1 MKKLISVVIPTYN
14 RGYVIKRAIESIQK
28 QTYSNIEIIVV
39 DDGSTDNTCQII
51 EGISEPR
58 IRYIYNPK
66 NAGVSH
72 ARNLGIMAA
81 KGDYIAFQDSDDVW
95 RSDKLE
101 KQIKCMEEQEYG
113 MVYSAFEREFQD
125 GTVVYYPPKEM
136 PMEKKQG
143 NILLSLLGK
152 NLVSTQT
159 MLVKR
164 GVFDEIGVFNEGMSN
179 LEDYE
184 IAVRIA
190 KKYAIGIVDEPLV
203 RLYTLADGINQNQIE
218 SLINIIYIYLSNK
231 KELQEFGM
239 YEGIMNGVRYK
250 AYELGIGEQIEGI
263 IEQIGS
269 AVG

>member
-1 MKKLISVVIPTYN
+1 MEKLISVVVPTYN
-14 RGYVIKRAIESIQK
+14 RAYVIQRAIESIQK

-39 DDGSTDNTCQII
+39 DDGSTDNTREIV
-51 EGISEPR
+51 EGISDSR
-58 IRYIYNPK
+58 ICYIQSSK

-72 ARNLGIMAA
+72 ARNLGIVAA

-101 KQIKCMEEQEYG
+101 KQMECMKVQEYG

-136 PMEKKQG
+136 PIEKKQG
-143 NILLSLLGK
+143 NILVSLLEK

-164 GVFDEIGVFNEGMSN
+164 EVFDEIGLFNEGMSN
-179 LEDYE
+179 LEDYD

-190 KKYAIGIVDEPLV
+190 KKYDIGMVDEPLV

-218 SLINIIYIYLSNK
+218 SLVNIIYIYLSNA
-231 KELQEFGM
+231 KELREFGM

-250 AYELGIGEQIEGI
+250 ANEFGIGKQIEGI
-263 IEQIGS
+263 IQQI
-269 AVG
+269 ARTVG